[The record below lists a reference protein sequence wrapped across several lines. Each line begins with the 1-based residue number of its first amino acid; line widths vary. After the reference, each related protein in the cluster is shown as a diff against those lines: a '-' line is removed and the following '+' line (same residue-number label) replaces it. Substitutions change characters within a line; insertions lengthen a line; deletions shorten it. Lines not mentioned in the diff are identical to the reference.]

1 MHFVSRHI
9 WLARIAVCAVFSVAC
24 VPALAASAAY
34 PDRPVKLTVP
44 YPAGGT
50 ADLLGRI
57 LAQRLSQAW
66 GQPVIVEN
74 KSGAGGAIG
83 VETVA
88 KSRPDGYNLVL
99 GVTGA
104 LTIAPHLRKLPYDPV
119 KDLAPISLVG
129 SAPNLLAVS
138 PSLPVKSVPE
148 LIAYAKA
155 HPGKVSFSSAGVG
168 TSVHIASELFAH
180 MAGIQILHVPYKGDA
195 PSAQAL
201 LTGDVSMT
209 IGNLPVLKPYVK
221 SGQIRALAVT
231 SAARTSAAPGVPAVA
246 ETLPGYQVTT
256 WFGLFAPAG
265 TSGTVLQKVQ
275 TGVVAALQSSDVKA
289 QLERLGIDAVGSTP
303 AELANYMTAESKRF
317 GEVIRSAGIHV
328 N

>member
-1 MHFVSRHI
+1 MHSISHRI
-9 WLARIAVCAVFSVAC
+9 WMVRAAACAVFSVAC
-24 VPALAASAAY
+24 VSAPAAAAY

-66 GQPVIVEN
+66 GQSVIVEN

-129 SAPNLLAVS
+129 SAPNLLAVT

-195 PSAQAL
+195 PSVQAL

-221 SGQIRALAVT
+221 SGQIRALAVS
-231 SAARTSAAPGVPAVA
+231 SAARTAAAPGVPAIA

-265 TSGTVLQKVQ
+265 TSEAVLQKIQ
-275 TGVVAALQSSDVKA
+275 AGVATALQSPDVKA

-303 AELANYMTAESKRF
+303 AELANYVAAESKRF

>member
-1 MHFVSRHI
+1 MHSISRRI
-9 WLARIAVCAVFSVAC
+9 WMVRAAACAVFSVAC
-24 VPALAASAAY
+24 VSAPAAAAY

-129 SAPNLLAVS
+129 SAPNLLAVT

-180 MAGIQILHVPYKGDA
+180 MAGIKILHVPYKGDA
-195 PSAQAL
+195 PSVQAL

-221 SGQIRALAVT
+221 SGQIRALAVS
-231 SAARTSAAPGVPAVA
+231 SAARTAAAPGVPAIA

-265 TSGTVLQKVQ
+265 TSEAVLQKIQ
-275 TGVVAALQSSDVKA
+275 AGVATALQSPDVKA

-303 AELANYMTAESKRF
+303 AELANYVAAESKRF

>member
-1 MHFVSRHI
+1 MVR
-9 WLARIAVCAVFSVAC
+9 AAACAVFSVAC
-24 VPALAASAAY
+24 VSAPAASAY

-66 GQPVIVEN
+66 GQSVIVEN

-129 SAPNLLAVS
+129 SAPNLLAVT

-195 PSAQAL
+195 PSVQAL

-221 SGQIRALAVT
+221 SGQIRALAVS
-231 SAARTSAAPGVPAVA
+231 SAARTAAAPGVPAIA

-265 TSGTVLQKVQ
+265 TSEAVLQKIQ
-275 TGVVAALQSSDVKA
+275 AGVATALQSPDVKV

-303 AELANYMTAESKRF
+303 AELANYVAAESKRF